1 MSRTRMTLAVS
12 SGGCPKRSKTVCLWR
27 SGAIAAAC
35 DELWNCLSFAGT
47 FPLPTGAQSYSVD
60 LWTIRLCVSE
70 RQSPPCIV
78 THREVWGVAV
88 SVSEGFRAKAR
99 EYAVKAQSAKDHE
112 QWQSMKGFAK
122 SYLLLEKSEKW
133 LSSTDRFLEAL
144 KANQRWP
151 GPAEEEFDG

>member
-1 MSRTRMTLAVS
+1 MVAQNGLGQWACGDPGV
-12 SGGCPKRSKTVCLWR
+12 
-27 SGAIAAAC
+27 IAAAC

-47 FPLPTGAQSYSVD
+47 FPLPTGAKATPSTCGQFIFAHGNDNHRPASSRTRSV
-60 LWTIRLCVSE
+60 
-70 RQSPPCIV
+70 
-78 THREVWGVAV
+78 GVAV

-151 GPAEEEFDG
+151 GPAKEVHDG